1 MLLWRTIQVGD
12 QERALLIVNGRF
24 QEILDPGTHRIPSFG
39 RDVEF
44 EVGQLNS
51 VAYSGAWATFLLQ
64 ERPDLIARYFVVVE
78 TGDTEVAV
86 IRVNGAVTGIIGP
99 SVRRLYWR
107 GPDNL
112 TVETIDASKNIE
124 VPAAIVP
131 VLPRLGRDIPAT
143 TAFIDEG
150 RTGLL
155 YRDNKLI
162 RELPAGAFGFWTA
175 NGAVGIEVVDLRRQT
190 LEIPGQEILTKDKV
204 SIRVNVCAEY
214 RIVNAVLWK
223 QAVKDSQEQL
233 YKMVQLVV
241 RQSNGMKTLEEA
253 LADKGKVDVVTA
265 QVLRDDALEFG
276 VKVGEIAIKDIILP
290 GEMRA
295 ILNQVITAEK
305 QAQANLIRRRE
316 ETAATLSLLN
326 TVKLMEENPLL
337 IRMKELETLEKVVEK
352 VGKISIRG
360 GFDTLLQ
367 RVVTIRARDS

>member
-1 MLLWRTIQVGD
+1 M
-12 QERALLIVNGRF
+12 
-24 QEILDPGTHRIPSFG
+24 
-39 RDVEF
+39 EF

-51 VAYSGAWATFLLQ
+51 VAYSGAWATILLQ

-241 RQSNGMKTLEEA
+241 RQSIGMKTLEEA

-316 ETAATLSLLN
+316 ETAATRSLLN

>member
-24 QEILDPGTHRIPSFG
+24 QEILDPGTHRIASFG

-51 VAYSGAWATFLLQ
+51 VAYFGAWAAFLLK
-64 ERPDLIARYFVVVE
+64 ERPDLIARYFVAVE
-78 TGDTEVAV
+78 TGDAEVAV
-86 IRVNGAVTGIIGP
+86 IRVKGAVMDIVGP

-107 GPDNL
+107 GPENL
-112 TVETIDASKNIE
+112 AVETIDASDNIE
-124 VPAAIVP
+124 VPAPLVP
-131 VLPRLGRDIPAT
+131 VLPRLGRDIPAAM
-143 TAFIDEG
+143 AFIDEG

-175 NGAVGIEVVDLRRQT
+175 HGAVRVEVVDLRRQT
-190 LEIPGQEILTKDKV
+190 LEIAGQEILTKDKV
-204 SIRVNVCAEY
+204 SIRVNVCADY
-214 RIVNAVLWK
+214 RIVNAVLSK
-223 QAVKDSQEQL
+223 QAVKDSHEQL

-241 RQSNGMKTLEEA
+241 RQSIGMKTLEEA
-253 LADKGKVDVVTA
+253 LADKGRVDVVTA

-290 GEMRA
+290 GEMRT

-316 ETAATLSLLN
+316 ETAATRSLLN
-326 TVKLMEENPLL
+326 TAKLMEENPLL

-360 GFDTLLQ
+360 GFDTLLE